1 MKFAQPLYF
10 LLLLLIIPLVYFE
23 LRKRPAT
30 VKFSD
35 VTFFMHRDLEGKILR
50 HIPFSLNILAL
61 LLITFALAR
70 PQKGRIFEETEVRG
84 VDIIICMDISTS
96 MAAEDFAPKN
106 RLFVAK
112 EKAKEFIDKRKGDRI
127 GLVIFAGE
135 AMTQCPLTFDR
146 NILKDLVGYIDFG
159 ILEDGTAIGNGL
171 SIAVSRLKDS
181 RAKEKIIILLT
192 DGVNNRGEIE
202 PVSAARISQTFGIKI
217 YCIGIGKDEPVR
229 FFVNNPKIGRG
240 YMQSDPVDMKTLQ
253 EIAALTNGRSFRATD
268 AQALGTIYDEIDRL
282 EPTTFKVSQHT
293 VYSEKAHNYIL
304 PGLIILILNLV
315 LGLTI
320 FRRLP

>member
-1 MKFAQPLYF
+1 MKFAHPLYF
-10 LLLLLIIPLVYFE
+10 LLLLLIIPLIYLE

-30 VKFSD
+30 IKFSD
-35 VTFFMHRDLEGKILR
+35 LTFFKPKSLNGKILR
-50 HIPFSLNILAL
+50 YIPVFLNILVL
-61 LLITFALAR
+61 LMITIALAR

-84 VDIIICMDISTS
+84 VDIIICLDISTS

-112 EKAKEFIDKRKGDRI
+112 EKAKEFIDKRKGDRM
-127 GLVIFAGE
+127 GLVVFAGE

-146 NILKDLVGYIDFG
+146 AILKGLVDYIDFG

-171 SIAVSRLKDS
+171 SIAISRLKDS

-202 PVSAARISQTFGIKI
+202 PVSAAKISQAFGIKI
-217 YCIGIGKDEPVR
+217 YCIGIGQDEPFR
-229 FFVNNPKIGRG
+229 FFVNHPKIGRG
-240 YMQSDPVDMKTLQ
+240 YMQSDPVDMQTLQ
-253 EIAALTNGRSFRATD
+253 EVAALTKGKAFRATD
-268 AQALGTIYDEIDRL
+268 AQALGTIYDEIDHL

-293 VYSEKAHNYIL
+293 IYSEKAHNYIL
-304 PGLIILILNLV
+304 PGFVLLILNLI
-315 LGLTI
+315 LGMTV